1 MLQAVAFTTTRGAPK
16 ESPRHSL
23 SPHTVSLLVLSYG
36 HLATGVGAYN
46 RRLENVSKSKGS
58 RVGTS
63 RTWGRILRDLKDIET
78 NLFACP
84 ERHRTLWIQ
93 VRNTAKYSSSIP
105 CCIFNLCR
113 VGYTRNIVIES
124 LKIVLKQL
132 ILTRFFWENQ
142 YVIIKVT
149 FFGRWCLWKTFI
161 RFPFIAAR
169 FLLYGKLTNDLSLV
183 FQKWFSCIA
192 LWLLLRARLLLHFW
206 WMMEAKKPFSSSSPE
221 RIIKFCC
228 CGHKR
233 RENSQ

>member
-84 ERHRTLWIQ
+84 ERRRRTLWIQ
-93 VRNTAKYSSSIP
+93 VRNTVKYISSIL

-124 LKIVLKQL
+124 LKIVSKQL
-132 ILTRFFWENQ
+132 ILTMTR
-142 YVIIKVT
+142 
-149 FFGRWCLWKTFI
+149 R
-161 RFPFIAAR
+161 RR
-169 FLLYGKLTNDLSLV
+169 FLGKIN
-183 FQKWFSCIA
+183 
-192 LWLLLRARLLLHFW
+192 
-206 WMMEAKKPFSSSSPE
+206 M
-221 RIIKFCC
+221 
-228 CGHKR
+228 
-233 RENSQ
+233 